1 VLLNDGF
8 SGIPDPDKDK
18 EEFADYL
25 FDSVSGTLRDRPE
38 AGAWADPPSRGT
50 KAELREAIA
59 RAREEFQNL
68 RRSLVE
74 SDSAF
79 DQLHEWI
86 MTGQPLPDPWRKNFA
101 PITLPVAREARGD
114 SRP

>member
-1 VLLNDGF
+1 MLLNDDL
-8 SGIPDPDKDK
+8 SDVPDPDKDK
-18 EEFADYL
+18 EGFADYL

-38 AGAWADPPSRGT
+38 AGAWADPPSRAT

-59 RAREEFQNL
+59 RAREDFQNL

-101 PITLPVAREARGD
+101 QLPVPPETRVD